1 MKKHYDKK
9 YRYLSFV
16 KFDLKMK
23 LNVLFVFTSFF
34 TSLASTGYPQSVT
47 LALKN
52 TTVEEV
58 INKIELTSKY
68 TFVYN
73 TKSVDLKRKISI
85 NEKKASIENVLNE
98 LFNETQTSFKI
109 VNAEIFLQKRE
120 SVKKM
125 KIEQS
130 SIENTQEYKIKGMV
144 QDSNGQPLP
153 GANIIERGTN
163 NGTQSDF
170 DGKFS
175 LNVADDN
182 ATLVISYL
190 GFLTQEV
197 AINYETDITIAL
209 LEDTA
214 NLNEVV
220 VIGYGKQSKAK
231 VTGAISSIS
240 NADLE
245 NINVASFEQQ
255 LVGKLAGVQI
265 NTVNGSPGEDSQVVI
280 RGTGTL
286 TAGTN
291 PLLVVDGIPL
301 AEGSS
306 LSSINPN
313 DIAKIDIL
321 KDAASAAIYGSRG
334 ANGVI
339 IITTKKGKY
348 GKLKVEYNAYTG
360 WQSRAD
366 KMQYANAYE
375 SAQFLTEGRDY
386 GYISRDPVNRSINDE
401 RATRIANGANL
412 RELRL
417 NYLDPYLNGTPG
429 LTNTDWMD
437 EIFRLGAI
445 SNHSLALSGANEKSD
460 FYVSGNYF
468 EQEGIAI
475 ETDFKRFSG
484 IIKANHKFNDMFR
497 VGFSINPSYSKQ
509 NAFKKIGN
517 WSQDPISMTI
527 TAYPF
532 FEVYNPDGSLNISEQ
547 HEANRPEDGA
557 LQENPVAWATNVKS
571 EYTNTRTFG
580 NFHLNYQPIDGL
592 TIKAMVAGDF
602 RKRLYDYFNPSFV
615 GTYRRPAPKQA
626 EAYEANRTSTNILT
640 EFTANYSK
648 RFINHFIDI
657 IGGYTYQQEE
667 GSSSSIKGNGFT
679 DDNVTNI
686 GGASTF
692 GVSSDRYKWTLISYL
707 ARAQYAYKDKYL
719 LSAAIRRDGSSR
731 FGANNKWAV
740 FPSFSAGW
748 ILSKEEF
755 LKKKEV
761 LTFAKIRASWGK
773 TGNNQIGSYSSQS
786 LIESSNY
793 VFNNLVSPGKIKD
806 TAPNADLSWETNTS
820 YNVGV
825 DLGLLNK
832 LNLSIEY
839 YSSKTND
846 LLLNVPVPEQS
857 GFSTSLQNLGETKN
871 TGFEFQLSGSN
882 FKIGQVE
889 IGFNG
894 NWTSNSNEVI
904 SLGDQNRIA
913 TGKQSAFVTEVGE
926 PIAMI
931 TGYNVTGVYKTQA
944 EIDASPH
951 LPGTLPGDYIVT
963 DVNSNN
969 VIDENDKTAQGTYAP
984 DFTYG
989 LGLNLNYKNFDF
1001 NISAYGVE
1009 GRTIYDRSLAF
1020 LLESGEGFGIPT
1032 KYYFDNRYHPENNPN
1047 GFFAQPNT
1055 GNFSSARRETRASN
1069 IAFTSGDFFRIR
1081 SMTLGYKL
1089 PSELL
1094 ERLTIGYLRFYI
1106 TANNPFTVTDFLGY
1120 NLEQSSKKPLTAGFG
1135 TWGGYGT
1142 PKSCVLGINL
1152 KL

>member
-1 MKKHYDKK
+1 MKI
-9 YRYLSFV
+9 
-16 KFDLKMK
+16 
-23 LNVLFVFTSFF
+23 
-34 TSLASTGYPQSVT
+34 
-47 LALKN
+47 LKN
-52 TTVEEV
+52 PIIKMISRMSIYVFIFSMASPLFANNTYGQFLDKTKVSISLDNATMVDVFKIIENQTPFSF
-58 INKIELTSKY
+58 IYDNKIIS
-68 TFVYN
+68 N
-73 TKSVDLKRKISI
+73 TKRISFNDENVSVRKILERVSKEARLKFKQVNRSI
-85 NEKKASIENVLNE
+85 SVNVIPKKEVVIVVPI
-98 LFNETQTSFKI
+98 FK
-109 VNAEIFLQKRE
+109 EITGK
-120 SVKKM
+120 VTD
-125 KIEQS
+125 
-130 SIENTQEYKIKGMV
+130 NTGE
-144 QDSNGQPLP
+144 PLP
-153 GANIIERGTN
+153 GANIIEKGTT
-163 NGTQSDF
+163 NGTQTDF

-175 LNVADDN
+175 LSVADDN
-182 ATLVISYL
+182 ATLVISFL

-197 AINYETDITIAL
+197 TINYQTDITIAL
-209 LEDTA
+209 QENTSKLDEI
-214 NLNEVV
+214 V
-220 VIGYGKQSKAK
+220 VIGYGEQSKAK

-240 NADLE
+240 NTDIE
-245 NINVASFEQQ
+245 NVKVASFEQQ

-265 NTVNGSPGEDSQVVI
+265 NAVNGSPGEDSQIII

-306 LSSINPN
+306 LNSINPN

-348 GKLKVEYNAYTG
+348 GRLNIAYNAYTG

-386 GYISRDPVNRSINDE
+386 GYISRDPKNRFIDDD

-412 RELRL
+412 RELRF
-417 NYLDPYLNGTPG
+417 NYLEPYLKGTPG
-429 LTNTDWMD
+429 LTDTDWMD
-437 EIFRLGAI
+437 ELFRSAAI
-445 SNHSLALSGANEKSD
+445 SNHSLSFSGANEKSD
-460 FYVSGNYF
+460 FYISGNYF

-475 ETDFKRFSG
+475 ETDFERFSG
-484 IIKANHKFNDMFR
+484 IIKANHKFNDMFS

-517 WSQDPISMTI
+517 WRQDPISMTI

-532 FEVYNPDGSLNISEQ
+532 FEVYHPDGSLNISEQ
-547 HEANRPEDGA
+547 HEANRTEDGA
-557 LQENPVAWATNVKS
+557 LQENPVAWAKNVKS

-580 NFHLNYQPIDGL
+580 NFYLNYHPIDGL
-592 TIKAMVAGDF
+592 TIKAMAAGDF
-602 RKRLYDYFNPSFV
+602 RKELYDYFNPSFV
-615 GTYRRPAPKQA
+615 GTYRRPAPQPA
-626 EAYEANRTSTNILT
+626 EARESNRTSTNILT

-648 RFINHFIDI
+648 TFDNHFIDI

-667 GSSSSIKGNGFT
+667 GSFSLIKGNGFT

-686 GGASTF
+686 GGASSF

-707 ARAQYAYKDKYL
+707 ARAQYAYKDRYR
-719 LSAAIRRDGSSR
+719 LSAAVRRDGSSR

-748 ILSKEEF
+748 ILSEEEF
-755 LKKKEV
+755 FKKEGV
-761 LTFAKIRASWGK
+761 LTFAKIRASWGE

-786 LIESSNY
+786 IIKPSNY
-793 VFNNLVSPGKIKD
+793 AFDNVVSPGKIKG

-820 YNVGV
+820 YNIGV
-825 DLGLLNK
+825 DLGFLNK
-832 LNLSIEY
+832 LNLSMEY
-839 YSSKTND
+839 YSSKTTD
-846 LLLNVPVPEQS
+846 LLLKIPVPEQS
-857 GFSTSLQNLGETKN
+857 GFSTSLQNLGEVKN

-882 FKIGQVE
+882 FKMSQVE
-889 IGFNG
+889 IGFNA
-894 NWTSNSNEVI
+894 NLTTNSNEVI
-904 SLGDQNRIA
+904 SLGDQNQIT

-926 PIAMI
+926 PIAVI
-931 TGYNVTGVYKTQA
+931 TGYNVTGVYKTQT

-951 LPGTLPGDYIVT
+951 LPGTLTGDYIVR
-963 DVNSNN
+963 DMNGDN
-969 VIDENDKTAQGTYAP
+969 VINGDDKTAQGTYAP

-989 LGLNLNYKNFDF
+989 LGLNLDYRVFDF
-1001 NISAYGVE
+1001 SISAYGVE

-1020 LLESGEGFGIPT
+1020 LLESGEGFSIPT

-1089 PSELL
+1089 PPELL
-1094 ERLTIGYLRFYI
+1094 ERLHIGSLRFYI
-1106 TANNPFTVTDFLGY
+1106 TANNPFTATDFLGY
-1120 NLEQSSKKPLTAGFG
+1120 NLEQSSKNSLTAGFS
-1135 TWGGYGT
+1135 TWGGYAT
-1142 PKSCVLGINL
+1142 PKSYVLGINL